1 MNRAVETAANVYGPD
16 SDELRRQR
24 KSKMGVDQVW
34 LSRYYPLRCEARE
47 TKQPFLGPNDP
58 LRAAEEFAQL
68 CQRFKT
74 KAAVISQEGRF
85 GQYLE
90 GMKAGF
96 LAQKNPPEICRGVP
110 EEARV
115 VFDAE
120 DATEA
125 AVRAFQWSC
134 DKQAG
139 IEAESPL
146 EHLRE
151 TQEGGWQLD
160 GKIRV
165 SERGFGRDDALVL
178 HTLDVVATWLG
189 SLFPW
194 VG

>member
-1 MNRAVETAANVYGPD
+1 
-16 SDELRRQR
+16 
-24 KSKMGVDQVW
+24 
-34 LSRYYPLRCEARE
+34 
-47 TKQPFLGPNDP
+47 
-58 LRAAEEFAQL
+58 
-68 CQRFKT
+68 
-74 KAAVISQEGRF
+74 VISQEGRF

-110 EEARV
+110 EDAWV

-165 SERGFGRDDALVL
+165 SERGFGRDDALVP
-178 HTLDVVATWLG
+178 
-189 SLFPW
+189 SLRRAAWSAPAARCSSRLSASRW
-194 VG
+194 HVDRP